1 MSEFA
6 RRNLIIAEGLS
17 SNIEDSEKEQIF
29 HLERAAKDLELDLKL
44 DQDTSNKDIEKFKAI
59 LWKEVNKNSKFKLSI
74 PKISFPEIS
83 FFKKLVKIFFYFS
96 ALALAIILIKNSL
109 PIKKLKWEARYYNN
123 NKFEG
128 KELLNT
134 QHDKISFNWEGH
146 KPNNSVKADRFSA
159 IYKSCLS
166 LNRESHIS
174 LILGSDDGSKLF
186 INNNE
191 IINNWRKQG
200 YKELKKDIALG
211 KGTHKFEIHY
221 FQHGGSSRLEF
232 AIEVKQ
238 DVNPAKYKLSQCQ

>member
-29 HLERAAKDLELDLKL
+29 HLERAAKDLGLDK
-44 DQDTSNKDIEKFKAI
+44 DISNKDIEKFKAI
-59 LWKEVNKNSKFKLSI
+59 LWKEVNKNNKFNLSI

-83 FFKKLVKIFFYFS
+83 FLKRLLKIFFYLS
-96 ALALAIILIKNSL
+96 ALVLARILIKNSL
-109 PIKKLKWEARYYNN
+109 PVKKLKWEAKYYNN
-123 NKFEG
+123 NKLEG
-128 KELLNT
+128 KESLST
-134 QHDKISFNWEGH
+134 QHDKISFKWEGAR
-146 KPNNSVKADRFSA
+146 PNNSVKADQFSVK
-159 IYKSCLS
+159 YKSCLS
-166 LNRESHIS
+166 LDRESHIN

-200 YKELKKDIALG
+200 YKELKKNIALE

-238 DVNPAKYKLSQCQ
+238 DVNPAEYKLSQCQ